1 MAYATFEY
9 YRDTFLGNVI
19 QEADFD
25 RLSLRA
31 SEYIGKRNEP
41 KLVRLVAEELA
52 ELRGISIEEVE
63 KATCAVAEKIQA
75 QESKAEVTS
84 ESVGSYSVTYKT
96 STTTYDQ
103 ELVKLLKLYLG
114 NTGLLYRGR

>member
-9 YRDTFLGNVI
+9 YRDTFLGNAI
-19 QEADFD
+19 KEADFP

-31 SEYIGKRNEP
+31 SEYIDAQTG
-41 KLVRLVAEELA
+41 
-52 ELRGISIEEVE
+52 GIIPQLSTIPEEVV
-63 KATCAVAEKIQA
+63 KATCAVSEKIQA

-96 STTTYDQ
+96 STTTYEQ
-103 ELVKLLKLYLG
+103 ELFKLLKLYLG
-114 NTGLLYRGR
+114 NTGLLYRGC